1 LSDVRKRFAKFFELR
16 FCFTEVFMSRR
27 LLAAFVAALFV
38 LAMCAP
44 VHASQAA
51 PQKQPPAKKARKV
64 WTNEDLEALRPSG
77 VTVSAPRAAAPS
89 AAGEATAA
97 DNPADKAGAEKK
109 DDDKNKEED
118 PVEKLLKRLAPLRL
132 ELASVEARLASL
144 RSARSSGNT
153 TGGGMDVSKTSGG
166 MNTEDQVL
174 QLEKRRSD
182 LLGQIAAIGDEARRK
197 GISPGAI
204 R

>member
-1 LSDVRKRFAKFFELR
+1 
-16 FCFTEVFMSRR
+16 MSRR
-27 LLAAFVAALFV
+27 LLAAFAAALFM

-44 VHASQAA
+44 AHASQAA

-77 VTVSAPRAAAPS
+77 VTVSAPPAAASAASS

-144 RSARSSGNT
+144 RSAGSSGNT

-166 MNTEDQVL
+166 MNTEDQIV

-182 LLGQIAAIGDEARRK
+182 LLGQIAAIEDEARRK
-197 GISPGAI
+197 GIAPGAI